1 MIRNQHRRVL
11 STALLVGLGAAC
23 QSTTQQSLP
32 IASPA
37 EVVRQPLSSEVDT
50 GLGKAQRRCEDL
62 IDRLEQ
68 LIVALETG
76 TLEGAARAY
85 CEARAPYEEIQ
96 VLAAA
101 FPELDRAIDGRS
113 SEFARGELDPGFRG
127 FHRIEIFLFARHR
140 MGAALPYAKQLLEDA
155 HALRGALDERGRFS
169 ADVIFDGMERR
180 CMDVAT
186 RMVSSEEEMWS
197 NQSLLVIRH
206 AWVGCYDQYRQFAGD
221 VREQDA
227 RLAERIDRAYRK
239 AIEEVAGEFST
250 EGVEG
255 SPYTLISMSQRRSI
269 ADASLKLRGYLIK
282 ARAALGLTT
291 S

>member
-1 MIRNQHRRVL
+1 MNLQQCALLDRGCIAVANALEANRCLMTCVL
-11 STALLVGLGAAC
+11 SENDITQYGGLAW
-23 QSTTQQSLP
+23 P
-32 IASPA
+32 
-37 EVVRQPLSSEVDT
+37 DT
-50 GLGKAQRRCEDL
+50 L
-62 IDRLEQ
+62 
-68 LIVALETG
+68 
-76 TLEGAARAY
+76 
-85 CEARAPYEEIQ
+85 
-96 VLAAA
+96 
-101 FPELDRAIDGRS
+101 
-113 SEFARGELDPGFRG
+113 
-127 FHRIEIFLFARHR
+127 
-140 MGAALPYAKQLLEDA
+140 
-155 HALRGALDERGRFS
+155 
-169 ADVIFDGMERR
+169 
-180 CMDVAT
+180 
-186 RMVSSEEEMWS
+186 WS

-269 ADASLKLRGYLIK
+269 ADASLKLRGYLSK